1 MKTYIALCEYT
12 TLVDNKFVFDK
23 HYIINADSPEQAFE
37 TALNTIGEYQT
48 NLNNRT
54 SDATAYI
61 DGFPVA
67 LYELATGVELSSDL

>member
-12 TLVDNKFVFDK
+12 TLIDNEFVK
-23 HYIINADSPEQAFE
+23 NAHYIINADTPEQAFDM
-37 TALNTIGEYQT
+37 AWSDIDEYQT
-48 NLNNRT
+48 DFNNRT
-54 SDATAYI
+54 SDVTAHI